1 MRASPEQIKAIVERL
16 GLIEVRRREIDLFD
30 LSRTAAADLC
40 RDLEHQ
46 LGGDR
51 RRRTGGKDR
60 ARKPIAELPEDRQRF
75 IRRLQADPDDPQHG
89 TRYGYYT
96 GRCRCE
102 KCNNAT

>member
-30 LSRTAAADLC
+30 MSRTAAADLC
-40 RDLEHQ
+40 LELELQ
-46 LGGDR
+46 LGEKR
-51 RRRTGGKDR
+51 RRRGGRER
-60 ARKPIAELPEDRQRF
+60 ARKPIDELPADRQRF
-75 IRRLQADPDDPQHG
+75 IRRLKENPDDHQHG

-102 KCNNAT
+102 KCEDAVS